1 MHMCI
6 LKMLDI
12 GTGIVCVDILHN
24 MSTLAISLLHSSH
37 KPYTKPVSSLSILW
51 RKQSSKFGWINLFT

>member
-12 GTGIVCVDILHN
+12 GTGIVCVDILHK
-24 MSTLAISLLHSSH
+24 MSTPAIPLLDFSH
-37 KPYTKPVSSLSILW
+37 KPYTKLVSSLGIFSCGGTV
-51 RKQSSKFGWINLFT
+51 Q